1 MTASSLRVIV
11 TGFIGHQRLLG
22 GVAWDYLNV
31 LLGMKRLGHDVYY
44 IEDSGCWPYNDVDG
58 PSGGDWTDWNPQAT
72 LEHLNKVMSAFNLD
86 HKWAYHFPPKSEWF
100 GLSNR
105 ERRQMI
111 ESADVL
117 INVAGTLEK
126 PWDYRT
132 IKRLIYVDTD
142 PVFCQIGAEAG
153 TDSIIMRQR
162 LNAHDVFFTVGEC
175 LNTNDEIPKAGY
187 HWYTTKHPVVLDQ
200 WRDNTPPANGF
211 TTIMNWSSYESVSY
225 HNKRYRQKDVEFM
238 KFINLPQKAFPTPL
252 EVALYKPRLRSPR
265 NFAVSVPLD
274 ILETSGW
281 KIVDAAEV
289 CPDFSTYR
297 RYIHQSKAE
306 WSVAK
311 NGYVV
316 GRSGWFSG
324 RSACY
329 LAAGRPIVVQD
340 TGFSKMLPVGEGVIS
355 FSTVD
360 EAEAGIREVET
371 NYQRHAKAAQ
381 EIAETYFDSDKILN
395 RILDITLNTPE
406 ETTDL
411 RQQPRGSPGM
421 TGWRG

>member
-100 GLSNR
+100 GISNIARR
-105 ERRQMI
+105 ELI
-111 ESADVL
+111 ESADIL

-126 PWDYRT
+126 PWDYQT
-132 IKRLIYVDTD
+132 IKKLIYIDTD
-142 PVFCQIGAEAG
+142 PVFCQIGVESG
-153 TDSIIMRQR
+153 EDSIVMRQR

-187 HWYTTKHPVVLDQ
+187 YWNTTKHPVVLDQ
-200 WRDNTPPANGF
+200 WRDNTPPINGF
-211 TTIMNWSSYESVSY
+211 TTIMNWSSYESITY
-225 HNKRYRQKDVEFM
+225 RNKHYGQKDAEFM
-238 KFINLPQKAFPTPL
+238 KFINLPQKVFPTLL
-252 EVALYKPRLRSPR
+252 EVALYKPRVRSPR

-281 KIVDAAEV
+281 KIVDASDV
-289 CPDFSTYR
+289 CPDFYTYR

-371 NYQRHAKAAQ
+371 NYQRHAKAARD
-381 EIAETYFDSDKILN
+381 IAEAYFDSDKILN
-395 RILDITLNTPE
+395 RILEIALNA
-406 ETTDL
+406 
-411 RQQPRGSPGM
+411 
-421 TGWRG
+421 